1 MIYQRKYPC
10 NHTGPGHEAR
20 NDEQVAEATGLEE

>member
-10 NHTGPGHEAR
+10 NHTGQGHEAR
-20 NDEQVAEATGLEE
+20 HDAQVDWNEEVGE